1 MDGAKRFKQ
10 LVRAAK
16 KLGCRRVD
24 LHIGKWADEDVT
36 LEDMASIA
44 YDEKLDMGLHLIGYT
59 QALRDELTDYVVPP
73 KVPKEK
79 L

>member
-1 MDGAKRFKQ
+1 MDGAKRFRQ

-24 LHIGKWADEDVT
+24 LHIGRFAEEDVT

-44 YDEKLDMGLHLIGYT
+44 YDAKLDMGMHLLGYT
-59 QALRDELTDYVVPP
+59 QALREELTDYVIPP
-73 KVPKEK
+73 KVKKEP